1 MAVGYLRFTYLSVL
15 TRGYAKHRGDRFS
28 RVDVQNN
35 GHSLA
40 HSVISSRNVV
50 AVSSLAYRIFE
61 LVPRRLTLRL
71 ENYDVFQEIVL
82 KRDDLF

>member
-1 MAVGYLRFTYLSVL
+1 MVTRSL
-15 TRGYAKHRGDRFS
+15 T
-28 RVDVQNN
+28 
-35 GHSLA
+35 
-40 HSVISSRNVV
+40 ISSRNVV